1 MTVRWRARPLCA
13 HPGLRPRARRSA
25 LTTALV
31 LALALALSL
40 PGGAARAGEVR
51 RGLDFDS
58 AALGRALA
66 YSLYLPDGWSTDGP
80 PVPAIYLLHGHGGG
94 ENDYLN
100 AAALEA
106 TADRLIADGTLP
118 PVLIVLPDGGN
129 SWYVDARD
137 AAGAVASALR
147 DDLPS
152 HVEARWN
159 ARTDRGGR
167 AVAGLSMG
175 GFGALRLAFFH
186 PDRYAAVAAMS
197 PAVFVPGTF
206 DAPPNPMQVG
216 MFAGAFGTPFDEAR
230 LERESPFAALDALA
244 GHPAPP
250 PVFLTVGDDDGFGL
264 EIGTMALAIALKARG
279 LPVEIRVL
287 DGDHTWP
294 FWREQ
299 LPEVLRFLGRRLT
312 R

>member
-1 MTVRWRARPLCA
+1 V
-13 HPGLRPRARRSA
+13 SA
-25 LTTALV
+25 LA
-31 LALALALSL
+31 
-40 PGGAARAGEVR
+40 GAAQAGEVR
-51 RGLDFDS
+51 RSLGFDS
-58 AALGRALA
+58 TALGRSLA
-66 YSLYLPDGWSTDGP
+66 YSLYLPDGWSADGP

-100 AAALEA
+100 AAELEA
-106 TADRLIADGTLP
+106 IADRLIAEGALP
-118 PVLIVLPDGGN
+118 PVLIVMPDGGN
-129 SWYVDARD
+129 SWYVDAPD
-137 AAGAVASALR
+137 SAGAVAGAIR

-159 ARTDRGGR
+159 ARPDRDGR
-167 AVAGLSMG
+167 AIAGLSMG

-206 DAPPNPMQVG
+206 DAPPNPMQIG
-216 MFAGAFGTPFDEAR
+216 MFAGAFGTPFDAAR

-244 GHPAPP
+244 GQPAPP
-250 PVFLTVGDDDGFGL
+250 PVFLTVGDDDWFGL
-264 EIGTMALAIALKARG
+264 EIGTMALAIAMKARD

-294 FWREQ
+294 FWRQQ
-299 LPEVLRFLGRRLT
+299 LPEVLRFLGRRLA